1 MGSVYHACH
10 ANLVIVGSQCYR
22 YPPLHLG
29 IAMFILVLYVVPPPL
44 RKVAHPGHVR
54 RTGHI
59 LTFGDGRGK
68 SAPCLGNCDLHAL
81 SIYTTPGI
89 TNPSVLTRED
99 TPPLRFSDF
108 IARLMPSVVLF
119 STIFISLYIQH
130 TAHRVMPPPYKVPG
144 TYEMTS
150 RRHGRRA
157 SVSQLGDRCL
167 HLSSLCTLPRL
178 SGDDSRLS
186 CLSRMSPPPAG
197 YGYAQAV
204 CRSRCHYFHTRSI
217 YNTPPMR
224 MVSRTYQVPCSQSVL
239 TRSDCA

>member
-29 IAMFILVLYVVPPPL
+29 IKIFILALYIVPPL

-54 RTGHI
+54 RAGHI

-99 TPPLRFSDF
+99 TPPEILRLQRPAQ
-108 IARLMPSVVLF
+108 IVGGLVQYGLHV
-119 STIFISLYIQH
+119 SLYI
-130 TAHRVMPPPYKVPG
+130 ALLPSGNAPPYKVPG
-144 TYEMTS
+144 TYETAS

-157 SVSQLGDRCL
+157 SVSQLGDRNL
-167 HLSSLCTLPRL
+167 HLFL
-178 SGDDSRLS
+178 S
-186 CLSRMSPPPAG
+186 M
-197 YGYAQAV
+197 Y
-204 CRSRCHYFHTRSI
+204 T
-217 YNTPPMR
+217 TPPFG
-224 MVSRTYQVPCSQSVL
+224 
-239 TRSDCA
+239 